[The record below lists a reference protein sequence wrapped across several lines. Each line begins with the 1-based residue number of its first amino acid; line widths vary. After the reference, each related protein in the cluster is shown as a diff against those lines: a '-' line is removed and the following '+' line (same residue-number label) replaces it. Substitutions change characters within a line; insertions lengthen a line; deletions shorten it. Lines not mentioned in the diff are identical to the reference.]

1 MSALGNR
8 MRARREAWAEVQG
21 FRFHLRLPTA
31 LQISQANTG
40 VEVALQ
46 SVIGWEGVKECD
58 LLPDEPDTPAAFD
71 ADACREFLSERLDL
85 LAEVVEEVRRLK
97 AQRDAELETGR
108 KN

>member
-1 MSALGNR
+1 MSALGNK

-31 LQISQANTG
+31 LQISQASTG

-46 SVIGWEGVKECD
+46 SVIGWEGVKACD
-58 LLPDEPDTPAAFD
+58 LIPNEPDEPAAFD
-71 ADACREFLSERLDL
+71 SDACREFLSERLDL
-85 LAEVVEEVRRLK
+85 LADVVEEVRRLK
-97 AQRDAELETGR
+97 VLRDAELETGR